1 MNNVNISNKSILN
14 ISNMLRERAKETELR
29 VQELNNL
36 ADTLEKAKSILG
48 FNEFALA
55 LAGAGIAKEEAPE
68 VGKEVTPVPVPQR
81 GFRLTPAAKEK
92 GLNWLKEG
100 KYTVKWIAEHL
111 GITRA
116 AVYQLRDKHGLTNYK
131 RQGVAA

>member
-1 MNNVNISNKSILN
+1 MNSVNVSNKSILN
-14 ISNMLRERAKETELR
+14 ISNMLRERAKETEAR
-29 VQELNNL
+29 AQELNNL

-55 LAGAGIAKEEAPE
+55 LAGAGVIKEEAPE
-68 VGKEVTPVPVPQR
+68 VGKEVTSAVPQR

-92 GLNWLKEG
+92 GINWLKEG

-116 AVYQLRDKHGLTNYK
+116 AVYQLRDKHGLNNYK
-131 RQGVAA
+131 RGQVAA